1 MDKKVMNN
9 LSYGLFVLTA
19 EEEGKDNGC
28 IINTAAQV
36 TTTPNRVSI
45 AVNKGNYT
53 YYMIKRTGKCNISI
67 ISEDAEFE
75 MFRQFGFQSGGSVDK
90 FSPASGIWMKEN
102 RAQCKRAANG
112 VMYITKGCNAYLSLE
127 VFQMVDLGT
136 HMLFICDV
144 TDGEIISAIPSAT
157 YAYYHA
163 NIKTQVQK
171 VGVTPEGK
179 TVWRCKICGYEFV
192 GEELPEDFIC
202 PVCKHPAE
210 DFERVSLT

>member
-53 YYMIKRTGKCNISI
+53 YHMIKRTGKCNISI

-75 MFRQFGFQSGGSVDK
+75 MFKQFGFQSGGGVDK
-90 FSPASGIWMKEN
+90 FSPNSGVWMKEN
-102 RAQCKRAANG
+102 KAECKRAANG
-112 VMYITKGCNAYLSLE
+112 VMYITKGCNSYLSLR
-127 VFQMVDLGT
+127 VVQMMDLGT
-136 HMLFICDV
+136 HMLFVCDV
-144 TDGEIISAIPSAT
+144 TDGEAISGVPSAT

-202 PVCKHPAE
+202 PICKHPAE
-210 DFERVSLT
+210 DFEKVSHT